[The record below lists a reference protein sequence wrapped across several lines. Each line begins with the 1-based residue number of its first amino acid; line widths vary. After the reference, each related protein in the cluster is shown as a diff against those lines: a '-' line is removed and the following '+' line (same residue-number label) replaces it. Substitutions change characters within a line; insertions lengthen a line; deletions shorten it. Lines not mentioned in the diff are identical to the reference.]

1 VVGSDGRGGN
11 ADDSFSAGGGGG
23 GGGGYGGGGAGDG
36 GAGAGGG
43 SWSIIPTITCN
54 IAPTQDTMPS
64 SPGSSGDDYGS
75 KNGAVEVW
83 IFPNGC

>member
-1 VVGSDGRGGN
+1 GGN

-54 IAPTQDTMPS
+54 SAPTQDTMPS

>member
-1 VVGSDGRGGN
+1 
-11 ADDSFSAGGGGG
+11 
-23 GGGGYGGGGAGDG
+23 GDG

-54 IAPTQDTMPS
+54 SAPTQDTMPS